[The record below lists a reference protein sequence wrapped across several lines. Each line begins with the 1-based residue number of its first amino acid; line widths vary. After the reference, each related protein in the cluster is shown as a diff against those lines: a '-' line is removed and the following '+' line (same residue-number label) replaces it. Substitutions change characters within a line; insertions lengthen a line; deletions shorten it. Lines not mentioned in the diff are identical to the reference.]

1 MIRFFIRCTCEIR
14 HYLNAEADKM
24 FWNKLWIRML
34 CIQRILTVSELAA
47 EGTKIPDITVTRG
60 LHGYSLYGFL
70 HLKIEYSNIF

>member
-1 MIRFFIRCTCEIR
+1 
-14 HYLNAEADKM
+14 
-24 FWNKLWIRML
+24 ML